1 MHEILDQVSDIIRG
15 CWRFRR
21 YALLAAWII
30 APLGWAVIFAL
41 PDVYQANSRV
51 FVDTKTALKPAL
63 ENLVLDQDVNAQLNL
78 VRQSLLAGPQLEPV
92 AAEVG
97 LVDMRTMTPEQRVRV
112 VDDMRNRVTVSVKVA
127 STNPDNPERDAGSIY
142 SIEYKDRSRDRAVRV
157 VQILQNNLIENTLG
171 GKRTGSANAQKF
183 LEQQIADYERRLR
196 LAEDELASFKKRNVG
211 LMPTEQ
217 GGYFSRLNS
226 EMDAVKTAE
235 SQLAVA
241 MSRREELQ
249 RQLRGEA
256 PVAAA
261 SGIIMP
267 PGSAGASGGDTLSR
281 IQETQ
286 ARLDELLLRFT
297 DKHPDVVATRETLE
311 QLKERRAAEL
321 DALRRGDPHAAAAS
335 GASRNPVYQSIQ
347 LALNQV
353 DVEIASLRRQ
363 IADHQSNVAG
373 LRKMLDTMPH
383 VEAEHARLNRD
394 YDVTKAQ
401 YTALVERLEKSR
413 LGEEATTS
421 GSVRFDV
428 IEPPN
433 AQFNPIS
440 PRRSILVLVVLVV
453 ALGAGGGIAFLLHQL
468 MPVFSSVRELAEITG
483 LQVLGAVSMTWAEQQ
498 QNEQK
503 RAIQLYGAAV
513 VVLLITGA
521 VVLQLSRMGVRLGAQ
536 PGA

>member
-1 MHEILDQVSDIIRG
+1 
-15 CWRFRR
+15 
-21 YALLAAWII
+21 
-30 APLGWAVIFAL
+30 
-41 PDVYQANSRV
+41 
-51 FVDTKTALKPAL
+51 
-63 ENLVLDQDVNAQLNL
+63 
-78 VRQSLLAGPQLEPV
+78 
-92 AAEVG
+92 
-97 LVDMRTMTPEQRVRV
+97 MRTMTPEQRVRAV
-112 VDDMRNRVTVSVKVA
+112 NDMRDRVTISVRLA
-127 STNPDNPERDAGSIY
+127 SSNPDNPERDPGSVY
-142 SIEYKDRSRDRAVRV
+142 SIEYRDRSRDRAVRV

-171 GKRTGSANAQKF
+171 GKRSGSESAQKF

-196 LAEDELASFKKRNVG
+196 VAEEGLASFKKRNVG

-217 GGYFSRLNS
+217 GGYFARLNT
-226 EMDAVKTAE
+226 EMDAVKTAD

-241 MSRREELQ
+241 MSRRDELQ

-256 PVAAA
+256 PIAAA

-267 PGSAGASGGDTLSR
+267 GGLPGASGGDTLSR
-281 IQETQ
+281 VQETQ

-311 QLKERRAAEL
+311 QLKARRAAEL
-321 DALRRGDPHAAAAS
+321 DALRRGDPNAAAAS

-363 IADHQSNVAG
+363 VADHQANVAG
-373 LRKMLDTMPH
+373 LRKMLDTMPQ

-421 GSVRFDV
+421 GAVRFDV

-433 AQFNPIS
+433 AQFKPIS
-440 PRRSILVLVVLVV
+440 PRRSILVLVVLVA

-468 MPVFSSVRELAEITG
+468 LPVFSSVRELAEVTG
-483 LQVLGAVSMTWAEQQ
+483 LQVLGAVSMTWAEQHQ
-498 QNEQK
+498 SQQK

-513 VVLLITGA
+513 VMLLITGA
-521 VVLQLSRMGVRLGAQ
+521 VVLQLSRMGVRLGPQ